1 MGLHRCSPT
10 SNAYAGAGG
19 TRDADPEVTAVTRQ
33 RPRLRPA
40 TIRQLLR
47 RLQPVGMSVHRAVV
61 GSLDN
66 LPSAVET
73 APPRRLAEEGASFH
87 QHLFFKLDRYK
98 LANLAGWHK
107 IFCDV
112 HASYGEFPA
121 HDTEQALVIRVEYT

>member
-19 TRDADPEVTAVTRQ
+19 TRAVKAAMPQ

-47 RLQPVGMSVHRAVV
+47 RLQPVGTSVHRAVL

-66 LPSAVET
+66 LLSAVET

-87 QHLFFKLDRYK
+87 QHLFSKLDR
-98 LANLAGWHK
+98 
-107 IFCDV
+107 
-112 HASYGEFPA
+112 
-121 HDTEQALVIRVEYT
+121 

>member
-1 MGLHRCSPT
+1 MP
-10 SNAYAGAGG
+10 
-19 TRDADPEVTAVTRQ
+19 Q

-47 RLQPVGMSVHRAVV
+47 RLQPVGTSVHRAVL

-66 LPSAVET
+66 LLSAVEA

-87 QHLFFKLDRYK
+87 QHLFSKLDRYK
-98 LANLAGWHK
+98 LANLAGWNK

-112 HASYGEFPA
+112 HASHDEFSA
-121 HDTEQALVIRVEYT
+121 HDAEQALVIRVEHT

>member
-1 MGLHRCSPT
+1 MP
-10 SNAYAGAGG
+10 
-19 TRDADPEVTAVTRQ
+19 Q

-47 RLQPVGMSVHRAVV
+47 RLQPMGSGHRAVL

-66 LPSAVET
+66 PLSAVEA

-87 QHLFFKLDRYK
+87 QHLFSKLDRYK
-98 LANLAGWHK
+98 LANLAGWNK

-112 HASYGEFPA
+112 HASYGEFSA
-121 HDTEQALVIRVEYT
+121 HDAEQALVIRVEYT